1 MDESDVRDEPM
12 QDNAEAESTL
22 SEVSNPSFLTQ
33 RTQIQIDTHNAQG
46 WTLGP
51 YAPECPCTSYVH
63 VLRTVRTYFVLNRT
77 SRFCDEFAMLKLAE
91 RDVRVGVLLEGGGG
105 SCSAGQVD
113 GARSSRILG
122 RKEHRFCYARK
133 GGQCAVV
140 GW

>member
-22 SEVSNPSFLTQ
+22 SE
-33 RTQIQIDTHNAQG
+33 G

-63 VLRTVRTYFVLNRT
+63 VLRTVRTYFVLRT